1 MRDFVSKDLPK
12 LAQET
17 RWAGC
22 DITTRVVKNRHPL
35 IEGHYAKGP
44 VKTVCV
50 RKCTPDEIANW
61 IERFRTSN
69 NHKVTTV
76 SHRTKTKTPSI
87 QGEWRAGMWT

>member
-1 MRDFVSKDLPK
+1 MASSGKVIITCAITGSAHTPTMSPHLP
-12 LAQET
+12 
-17 RWAGC
+17 
-22 DITTRVVKNRHPL
+22 
-35 IEGHYAKGP
+35 
-44 VKTVCV
+44 
-50 RKCTPDEIANW
+50 CTPDEIANW